1 VLELR
6 DLARRYGDVVALD
19 GISFTVGEGQMFGF
33 VGPNGA
39 GKTTTMRIVL
49 GVLAADRGEVV
60 FRGRPVDF
68 AMRSR
73 FGYMPEERGLYP
85 KMRVRDQLVYLA
97 RLHGVPATEAQR
109 AAERWIERLGLS
121 ERAGDRVEALSLGN
135 QQRVQLAAALVH
147 DPELLVLD
155 EPFSGLDPVGVD
167 VLSGVLS
174 DYAATGV
181 PVVFS
186 SHQLELVE
194 RLCEAVAII
203 KDGRL
208 VASGP
213 VEELRDQATDRRHVR
228 VAVEADGDG
237 WLAGT
242 PGAEIVDHGPRGT
255 LVALGDGA
263 TPDAVLDAARAAATV
278 TYFSIERPTLTDL
291 FREAVA
297 A

>member
-1 VLELR
+1 VLELQ

-19 GISFTVGEGQMFGF
+19 GVSFSVEPGQLFGF

-49 GVLAADRGEVV
+49 GVLAADRGQVRW
-60 FRGRPVDF
+60 RGEAVRPQT
-68 AMRSR
+68 RSR

-85 KMRVRDQLVYLA
+85 KMRVRDQLAYLA
-97 RLHGVPATEAQR
+97 RLHGSDAGS
-109 AAERWIERLGLS
+109 AAAAADRWIERLGLT
-121 ERAGDRVEALSLGN
+121 ERAGERVEKLSLGN

-174 DYAATGV
+174 EYAATGV

-186 SHQLELVE
+186 SHQLDLVE

-208 VASGP
+208 VATGR
-213 VEELRDQATDRRHVR
+213 VEDLRDEGAPERQVR
-228 VAVEADGDG
+228 VAVQAADDAWLDG
-237 WLAGT
+237 LA
-242 PGAEIVDHGPRGT
+242 AEVVDRSPRGL
-255 LVALGDGA
+255 LVALRDGA
-263 TPDAVLDAARAAATV
+263 TPEVVLDAARAAGTV
-278 TYFSIERPTLTDL
+278 TYFSLERPTLSDL
-291 FREAVA
+291 FRRAVA